1 MAERE
6 KVIEGLREMSCRC
19 TWQDIDR
26 IRDKFQPIVNGAID
40 LLKEQE
46 SEWVEQ
52 VLCYDTDVIW
62 MCGKCKAEYT
72 LIDGTPLENEY
83 FFCPHCGAK
92 MTKEVRVEEEE
103 DE

>member
-1 MAERE
+1 MPDRE
-6 KVIEGLREMSCRC
+6 KIITQLESMRDYHRFAGNNI
-19 TWQDIDR
+19 TADIAD
-26 IRDKFQPIVNGAID
+26 DALT

-72 LIDGTPLENEY
+72 LIDGTPFENEY